1 MTQTRNERRKHPRVP
16 VRIRIQYRVADQ
28 FFTDYIQNL
37 SLGGIFVETTDPLP
51 VHTAL
56 KVQFSLPSLEEP
68 IVADGV
74 VVHRVEISGGK
85 AGLRAEWGFGSPS
98 LTNEASAPWKHTSKN
113 SGPLPRL
120 TRTEAP
126 GYASARRFPFDR
138 PSAQTPYRFVIGSLR
153 SLPNAF
159 GVILSPGGAWRLL
172 YSLRSTM
179 RMISRTR
186 SLGNPAWTISSAL
199 KSFST

>member
-1 MTQTRNERRKHPRVP
+1 MTQTRDERRKHPRVP

-56 KVQFSLPSLEEP
+56 KVQFSLPSLEKP

-85 AGLRAEWGFGSPS
+85 SRAASGMGIRFSQLDEGSKRT
-98 LTNEASAPWKHTSKN
+98 LEAYIQK
-113 SGPLPRL
+113 L
-120 TRTEAP
+120 
-126 GYASARRFPFDR
+126 
-138 PSAQTPYRFVIGSLR
+138 QTPSKAQA
-153 SLPNAF
+153 N
-159 GVILSPGGAWRLL
+159 
-172 YSLRSTM
+172 
-179 RMISRTR
+179 
-186 SLGNPAWTISSAL
+186 
-199 KSFST
+199 

>member
-1 MTQTRNERRKHPRVP
+1 MTQTRSERRKHPRVP

-85 AGLRAEWGFGSPS
+85 SRAAGGMGIRFSQLDERSKRT
-98 LTNEASAPWKHTSKN
+98 LEAYIQK
-113 SGPLPRL
+113 L
-120 TRTEAP
+120 
-126 GYASARRFPFDR
+126 
-138 PSAQTPYRFVIGSLR
+138 QTPSKAHA
-153 SLPNAF
+153 N
-159 GVILSPGGAWRLL
+159 
-172 YSLRSTM
+172 
-179 RMISRTR
+179 
-186 SLGNPAWTISSAL
+186 
-199 KSFST
+199 